1 MNIYFFR
8 GRGNRQTFSKK
19 YFWRPHPIQGFLKY
33 THELERKLIELY
45 KIQWLYARYV
55 ILLLCFWLKSFSK
68 TGFKFSKG
76 SSKSKAIQQLVESSP
91 KSFLL
96 LLKVEKEVQYVQKEG
111 GTAKKIL
118 RKKEERSKK
127 KKKKPKPKLFFF
139 AFLSSHFERKAFNII
154 HSANKTQYNHRLL
167 EAAAQLLKL

>member
-1 MNIYFFR
+1 MYR
-8 GRGNRQTFSKK
+8 RR
-19 YFWRPHPIQGFLKY
+19 
-33 THELERKLIELY
+33 E
-45 KIQWLYARYV
+45 A
-55 ILLLCFWLKSFSK
+55 
-68 TGFKFSKG
+68 
-76 SSKSKAIQQLVESSP
+76 QQ
-91 KSFLL
+91 
-96 LLKVEKEVQYVQKEG
+96 
-111 GTAKKIL
+111 KKIL